1 MAEMIGVKQTFCQEG
16 DVYWWGLIGY

>member
-1 MAEMIGVKQTFCQEG
+1 MIGVKQTFCQVG